1 MNSYPSSSKGTSTVS
16 MAVCVITNFGVI
28 FNDNRIFSK
37 KLTTENT
44 EKIVYQVIRKSGYR
58 ITGEQEN
65 RNSLRW
71 QGNIEYPPQG
81 VLWRT
86 RNIE

>member
-1 MNSYPSSSKGTSTVS
+1 

-58 ITGEQEN
+58 ITGEQE
-65 RNSLRW
+65 
-71 QGNIEYPPQG
+71 
-81 VLWRT
+81 
-86 RNIE
+86 